1 MSRPAGAADR
11 SERPEAR
18 ASIEV
23 GVPPARAFEAFT
35 AEIGS
40 WWIPGPINY
49 FDAGRSPTMHVETR
63 LGGRVLEVYPD
74 GELVIAEITRW
85 EPGVRLTY
93 RGVVDDSQTDVTF
106 EPTTTGTRVRVHQ
119 YLRDGGQ
126 QAFLFWPNV
135 IGWLIP
141 WCDSQAMGNQ
151 TTGR

>member
-1 MSRPAGAADR
+1 MNSPASAAEP

-18 ASIEV
+18 ASIDV

-49 FDAGRSPTMHVETR
+49 FDAGRSPTMHVEPR

-106 EPTTTGTRVRVHQ
+106 EPTTRGTRVHVHQ
-119 YLRDGGQ
+119 YLRDGGER
-126 QAFLFWPNV
+126 AFLFWPNV

-141 WCDSQAMGNQ
+141 WCDSHVMGDP
-151 TTGR
+151 TIER